1 MQLPK
6 NTHPQDK
13 NWIISQIQHLP
24 ARLRP
29 TAIKGYDAAYA
40 EAHAAEKVEHTKT
53 NAARRA
59 ANTRLR
65 LYVQKVISAR

>member
-6 NTHPQDK
+6 NTHPHDK
-13 NWIISQIQHLP
+13 NWIISQIQQLP
-24 ARLRP
+24 ARLRHI
-29 TAIKGYDAAYA
+29 AIQGYDAEYT
-40 EAHAAEKVEHTKT
+40 EAHTAEKVEHAKE

-65 LYVQKVISAR
+65 LYVKKVISAR